1 MPRRSKTNTKPHLT
15 AAVTK
20 PAVVNNAGGLGSFE
34 VDDWT
39 RLARFL
45 VLGTEKGTYYVT
57 EQKLTADN
65 CAAALRL
72 INDATDGPKVVAM
85 VVQYSQAGRTPKQ
98 DQLVFVLALAA
109 RLSTHLSVRRLAYDA
124 VPLVCRIPTTLF
136 QFLDFC
142 KSIAAPKSTGW
153 GRMQR
158 RAIQTYYNKASV
170 DRLALHVTK
179 YAQRN
184 GWCHTDVLR
193 LSHVKASSDVRN
205 LLFQYVTKGF
215 EKTEERIND
224 IAATVATPSAAAATA
239 EDDLDGEWTVVA
251 DLDAVVAH
259 TDEEVKAM
267 RLLVAVEAVKKLED
281 AGEVAALVR
290 KAGLVREHVP
300 TQHLKSVLVWKALVE
315 KMPMT
320 AQIRNLGKLSS
331 LGLFDD
337 RKILRTVADRLTDPE
352 AIRKARVHPFS
363 VLLALKTYSSGKG
376 FKGSLS
382 WKVDHEIKGALD
394 KAFHLAFKNVAPT
407 GKRFC
412 LALDVSGSMCCA
424 VAGTPQITCR
434 EASAAMALVTKNTEA
449 NCETM
454 AFTGEFVP
462 VDLKAGMGIDEAT
475 RKVSGLRFG
484 ATDCA
489 VPMTWAVQKKKM
501 FDVFVVFTD
510 SETWFGSVTPVQALK
525 DYRRKMNADAKLVVV
540 GMASNGFSI
549 ADPKDKGMMD
559 MVGFDAS
566 APEVMSAF
574 VKGDL

>member
-1 MPRRSKTNTKPHLT
+1 MPRHANKSYLVS
-15 AAVTK
+15 AVAK
-20 PAVVNNAGGLGSFE
+20 PAVMNNAGGLGSFE

-45 VLGTEKGTYYVT
+45 VLGTEKGTFYVT

-109 RLSTHLSVRRLAYDA
+109 RLSTQLSVRRLAYDA

-224 IAATVATPSAAAATA
+224 IAATADV
-239 EDDLDGEWTVVA
+239 DLDGEWTVVA
-251 DLDAVVAH
+251 DFDAAEPAK
-259 TDEEVKAM
+259 TLEEVKAM

-337 RKILRTVADRLTDPE
+337 RNVLRTVTDRLTDPE

-363 VLLALKTYSSGKG
+363 VLLALKTYSTGHG
-376 FKGSLS
+376 FKGKLS